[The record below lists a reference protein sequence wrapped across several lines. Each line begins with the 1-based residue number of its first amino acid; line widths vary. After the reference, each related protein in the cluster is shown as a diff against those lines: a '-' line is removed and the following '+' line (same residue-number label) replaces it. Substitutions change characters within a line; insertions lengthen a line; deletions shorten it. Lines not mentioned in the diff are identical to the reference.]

1 MKKLRCGF
9 HSILSFNHRT
19 VRVACPTIS
28 PGSITQYAYLD
39 PRTIVQV
46 RSSSFFARDQVRTT
60 FDSRPIARSF
70 NFLELIRMTDPA
82 KTKRCPDPGRIDMS
96 VGFFLHTNSAIT
108 RISIFWMPC
117 GGPGRIWICGEHK
130 RASLFISMYLS
141 AEEEEQRDHG

>member
-9 HSILSFNHRT
+9 HSILSLNHRT
-19 VRVACPTIS
+19 VRAACPTIS

-60 FDSRPIARSF
+60 FDGRPIARSF

-82 KTKRCPDPGRIDMS
+82 RTKRCPDPGRMCRSDS
-96 VGFFLHTNSAIT
+96 FCT
-108 RISIFWMPC
+108 RTPRSL
-117 GGPGRIWICGEHK
+117 
-130 RASLFISMYLS
+130 ASLSSGCRVGDRADLN
-141 AEEEEQRDHG
+141 QR